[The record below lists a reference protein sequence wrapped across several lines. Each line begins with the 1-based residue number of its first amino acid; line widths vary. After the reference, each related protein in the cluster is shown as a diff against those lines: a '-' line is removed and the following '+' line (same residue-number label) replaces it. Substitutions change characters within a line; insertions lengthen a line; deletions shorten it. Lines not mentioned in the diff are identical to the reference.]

1 MPHRPEKREGPV
13 IGGMLRLFQKWV
25 PRLRAGLDWITH
37 FLLSRVT
44 LIDGAVSSLKR
55 FFSLPL
61 YLDFHLVPHV
71 TGPGGSPPWGLAW
84 SQPHGP
90 RACSG
95 FVSPGLGR
103 AHCFGYG
110 RPEHPVGRW
119 SLRGTLGH
127 RASQAA
133 FPVHF
138 LGFQTS
144 GFFSLLFS
152 PWFHISR
159 GRHGNCPVGSGP
171 VPGPEVLGRLRE
183 TPRWRWQ
190 GGLEVRKLPGAS
202 QRPLRA
208 WIDAIPMGPVPL
220 FQDLPRT
227 IRKKLQ
233 RSQKGPRS
241 TV

>member
-1 MPHRPEKREGPV
+1 MPHRPEKREGQV
-13 IGGMLRLFQKWV
+13 IGGMLRLFQKWL

-55 FFSLPL
+55 FFFSLLL

-71 TGPGGSPPWGLAW
+71 TGLGGFPSWCSEPVMPSVGFGVVTATWPSCLFW
-84 SQPHGP
+84 FREP
-90 RACSG
+90 RSG
-95 FVSPGLGR
+95 QGTLFRV
-103 AHCFGYG
+103 

-144 GFFSLLFS
+144 GFFSPLFS
-152 PWFHISR
+152 RWFHISR
-159 GRHGNCPVGSGP
+159 GGHGNCPVGSGQA
-171 VPGPEVLGRLRE
+171 PGTSTL
-183 TPRWRWQ
+183 
-190 GGLEVRKLPGAS
+190 
-202 QRPLRA
+202 A
-208 WIDAIPMGPVPL
+208 WAGWP
-220 FQDLPRT
+220 
-227 IRKKLQ
+227 
-233 RSQKGPRS
+233 
-241 TV
+241 